1 MMEEGDHLKGSL
13 TFDKTSVTSPCS
25 CWQNVDEKQG
35 ETTPCN
41 RRLRP
46 FLGLW
51 NDYVENTSVHG
62 VKKSADGKRFLALR

>member
-1 MMEEGDHLKGSL
+1 MEDGDHLKGSL
-13 TFDKTSVTSPCS
+13 TFDETSVTSPCS
-25 CWQNVDEKQG
+25 CWQKFDEKHG
-35 ETTPCN
+35 ETTPGI

-46 FLGLW
+46 FLSLW